1 MKSFRISQVI
11 FTFLLL
17 TASACSTSKVD
28 KKVSQEAAQ
37 EPVQNTT
44 QAQKRTADLI
54 NESPD
59 LTGEQKT
66 KLLALQNQVRTQLEA
81 NGKDGLKFRELLVEK
96 ILSKKYKSGEVE
108 IVKNKIR
115 DLEKKR
121 VAILF
126 DSVDKAN
133 EILGRASVNNQR
145 MLRDFVDP
153 RENIFY

>member
-17 TASACSTSKVD
+17 TATASSTSKVD

-66 KLLALQNQVRTQLEA
+66 KLLALQNQVRTQLET

-121 VAILF
+121 VANLF